1 MEHTVTV
8 TIPASWINEQP
19 VDPAE
24 LRQAVQLALAQLHQQ
39 RAQSDSPEQVA
50 NALLSTGRIRHLQPA
65 LVAEEPGEYVY
76 QSPPTLPGPP
86 VSDILIAQR
95 RSEV

>member
-24 LRQAVQLALAQLHQQ
+24 LRQAVQLALAQLRQQ
-39 RAQSDSPEQVA
+39 RAQAAPEQVA

-65 LVAEEPGEYVY
+65 LVAEEPGEYVCE
-76 QSPPTLPGPP
+76 SPPTLPGTP

>member
-1 MEHTVTV
+1 MEHTVTL

-19 VDPAE
+19 IDPAE

-39 RAQSDSPEQVA
+39 RAQSDSSEQVA
-50 NALLSTGRIRHLQPA
+50 RALLSTGRIQHLQPA

-76 QSPPTLPGPP
+76 QSPPTLPGTP

-95 RSEV
+95 RGEL